1 PQNKEVADAPSEPRR
16 STCDQQ
22 IGKLHSQYY
31 EIYSITKPKELIPM
45 FWMNLETT
53 VAEQPEAQPTSLTSP
68 IPRAILPA
76 TNDTPSLQSNGAYAF
91 TGPAPGRRAR
101 KRFYGCEHRTGRGRQ

>member
-1 PQNKEVADAPSEPRR
+1 MRTPSEPQNKEVAGAPSEPRR

-45 FWMNLETT
+45 FWTKHETT

-76 TNDTPSLQSNGAYAF
+76 TNDTPSLHSNGALRCQRP
-91 TGPAPGRRAR
+91 GPWLP
-101 KRFYGCEHRTGRGRQ
+101 RQKTLLWM